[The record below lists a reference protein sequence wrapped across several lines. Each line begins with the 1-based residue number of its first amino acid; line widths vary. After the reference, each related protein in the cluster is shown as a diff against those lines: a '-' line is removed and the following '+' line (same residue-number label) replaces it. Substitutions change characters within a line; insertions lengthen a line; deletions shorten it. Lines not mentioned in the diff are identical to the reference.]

1 MKEFRMRAFF
11 GILGL
16 AGAGFLVSS
25 VSTVGCGSDNKGST
39 GTAGSGGSTGAA
51 GSTGNAGTTG
61 GGNSG
66 GNSGGGA
73 CGSGGGGG
81 ASGPAAGCTEML
93 LPPAPAPLIADFA
106 VVDGGE
112 PVLPYGGT
120 YKFASP
126 TGAVTP
132 TATVS
137 GGAWHISLQA
147 PGMTGAAQYV
157 GFGIYFNV
165 NTAGDACVDGTQYT
179 GIKFDITGTVGGMG
193 CSLQYMTTDSG
204 HSDSTVSMA
213 DKKASGPMGS
223 YPPSAAVT
231 IPAATGS
238 PTVMVP
244 FTSQMN
250 GMPATG
256 IVKDRLIGA
265 QWQITT
271 NASTTAVPTNCDVAI
286 VIDNVSFY

>member
-25 VSTVGCGSDNKGST
+25 VSTVGS
-39 GTAGSGGSTGAA
+39 
-51 GSTGNAGTTG
+51 G

-66 GNSGGGA
+66 GTSGGGA
-73 CGSGGGGG
+73 GGSGGGGG

-132 TATVS
+132 TA
-137 GGAWHISLQA
+137 
-147 PGMTGAAQYV
+147 
-157 GFGIYFNV
+157 
-165 NTAGDACVDGTQYT
+165 
-179 GIKFDITGTVGGMG
+179 
-193 CSLQYMTTDSG
+193 
-204 HSDSTVSMA
+204 
-213 DKKASGPMGS
+213 
-223 YPPSAAVT
+223 
-231 IPAATGS
+231 
-238 PTVMVP
+238 
-244 FTSQMN
+244 
-250 GMPATG
+250 
-256 IVKDRLIGA
+256 
-265 QWQITT
+265 
-271 NASTTAVPTNCDVAI
+271 
-286 VIDNVSFY
+286 

>member
-73 CGSGGGGG
+73 GGSGGGGG

-112 PVLPYGGT
+112 PVLPYGGK
-120 YKFASP
+120 Y
-126 TGAVTP
+126 
-132 TATVS
+132 
-137 GGAWHISLQA
+137 
-147 PGMTGAAQYV
+147 QYDE
-157 GFGIYFNV
+157 
-165 NTAGDACVDGTQYT
+165 AKHAL
-179 GIKFDITGTVGGMG
+179 M
-193 CSLQYMTTDSG
+193 
-204 HSDSTVSMA
+204 
-213 DKKASGPMGS
+213 
-223 YPPSAAVT
+223 
-231 IPAATGS
+231 
-238 PTVMVP
+238 
-244 FTSQMN
+244 
-250 GMPATG
+250 
-256 IVKDRLIGA
+256 IVRQPQGQK
-265 QWQITT
+265 
-271 NASTTAVPTNCDVAI
+271 P
-286 VIDNVSFY
+286 

>member
-25 VSTVGCGSDNKGST
+25 VSTVGCGSDNKGGST
-39 GTAGSGGSTGAA
+39 GTAGSSGSTGSA
-51 GSTGNAGTTG
+51 GTTGNAGTTGG

-66 GNSGGGA
+66 GNSGGG
-73 CGSGGGGG
+73 SGGNGG
-81 ASGPAAGCTEML
+81 ASGPAAGCTDSAL
-93 LPPAPAPLIADFA
+93 PPPPAPVIADFA

-112 PVLPYGGT
+112 PVLAIGGT

-137 GGAWHISLQA
+137 GGAWHITLQA
-147 PGMTGAAQYV
+147 PGMVGAAQYV
-157 GFGIYFNV
+157 GVGLYFNG
-165 NTAGDACVDGTQYT
+165 NTAGDACIDATQYT
-179 GIKFDITGTVGGMG
+179 GVKFDLTGTIGGTG
-193 CSLQYMTTDSG
+193 CSMQYSTNDSG
-204 HSDSTVSMA
+204 HQDSTVPNA
-213 DKKASGPMGS
+213 DKKASGPAMS
-223 YPPSAAVT
+223 YAPQVAVT
-231 IPAATGS
+231 VPTGS

-250 GMPATG
+250 GSPATG
-256 IVKDRLIGA
+256 IVKDKLVGA
-265 QWQITT
+265 QWQFTI
-271 NASTTAVPTNCDVAI
+271 AAATATAPTNCDVMV